1 MNNLLRGLFF
11 CLQTSDI
18 VPFLFCA
25 KSIAVST
32 PSEINKTKPQKHVP
46 CDWLLPPVFRFV
58 VPSRI
63 SCEEMRKTCCFSVCI
78 RSRQTPSFRQTPGP
92 MPWRCV
98 LCMDQS
104 EGPTQPGL
112 DDSCVTI
119 GLRGHHR
126 GGGFYL
132 SSVLMFQ
139 LYIYFFL
146 MCPALHFFYSSP
158 KTFHSLL
165 TCCFSMV

>member
-1 MNNLLRGLFF
+1 M
-11 CLQTSDI
+11 
-18 VPFLFCA
+18 
-25 KSIAVST
+25 ST
-32 PSEINKTKPQKHVP
+32 PSEINKTKPQKNVP

-92 MPWRCV
+92 MLWRCV

-104 EGPTQPGL
+104 EGPTQPGV

-132 SSVLMFQ
+132 PTVLMFQ
-139 LYIYFFL
+139 LFFL
-146 MCPALHFFYSSP
+146 KCVQLFIFLQLSKDFSFSSD
-158 KTFHSLL
+158 LL
-165 TCCFSMV
+165 FLRGLAPLMKLGCKINN